1 MKSRFSFHISGIALF
16 LCLICLKIQAQ
27 NTSLPVG
34 AIQGS
39 ADVTAMGA
47 ATYSIPIE
55 VVPGTRGVQPNLS
68 VVYNSMAGTG
78 ILGGQWDL
86 DGISAITRV
95 GQKPFLDLH
104 STSVLMTYSD
114 RFALDGNRL
123 ICSDPTLYGR
133 PGTLYQPEFEDFS
146 KIYSY
151 GSVGFGP
158 EYFKVYRD
166 DGSVAEYGNSADS
179 KQRVANGIYSWYV
192 NKITD
197 LNGNYMTF
205 TYGYS
210 GSEVWIDHI
219 DYTGNTSANLSPYAR
234 VSFAYDTY
242 THIGS
247 QFVAGYEITQTR
259 LLRTI
264 TVQYKNGN
272 DYELVRQYQFD
283 YTDEFPKRLN
293 KVTLMGSDST
303 KLNPTSVEWN
313 GTTNHDYIETSLL
326 PLQYQES
333 DKRHVAIDFNQDGTC
348 DMFVFGARSWYYF
361 ENQNGQFIYNNQKY
375 DANSSWYIQKCV
387 PADMNGDGFSELIS
401 VFSDFQKHTVYV
413 TSSQYPFQTDTI
425 IPAIQTNGYKDVLTG
440 DFLGNGQHQVV
451 LSYRGDSSCYIR
463 FPARNIEQPVASG
476 NPVILDYDGDG
487 KMELMV
493 VDDLSETDYTIY
505 RYNENLNTFDE
516 VGHGTFSDRFRAS
529 GDFNGDG
536 ITDVIVGQYMS
547 FQVMLGTGRGFVA
560 KAATHSFD
568 HNTLPY
574 QIKPVVVDVNNDGFD
589 DVVAFKKTTSGL
601 TVICY
606 VGCGFYKDTLRFQNN
621 IPSSSS
627 PIILTNSELGRF
639 DFTFGDFNDDHH
651 LDLISFKTI
660 SAVQHGVLVCEF
672 RMDKRVPQVQKMTA
686 GDGSFVKWK
695 YQDIFGLH
703 YRYASHISILPY
715 QYNVVESMTNSL
727 GTVTQTNTR
736 RYMFEHPTY
745 SFKRQQR
752 MGFLTT
758 SVMDMNQHTTD
769 SIFYQVVFGENSLQ
783 QDFIMPVYKKTYVFD
798 QLFMSTE
805 SRPICLTFN
814 NNQRRYPYISKAID
828 TNHLNQSVTTFNDLR
843 LPSGRPLATQQDVKN
858 INDLY
863 PQVSERITY
872 QQTTHNLPSGGH
884 LTCTDSIIKETWMNN
899 SSIKSI
905 QKQYF
910 TYNNRYLPEQ
920 ITVLMDGVHTSQTI
934 QNYDQCGNGTFS
946 MYSGDSCL
954 TRTVTVSYDNTGRF
968 PTHEESGPSFSMDRV
983 FSPKTGLILSET
995 DANNLTTSY
1004 SYDAFGK
1011 LAAIRYPDGNTDTIK
1026 YKWYTDNEIP
1036 YAKYYTVTHL
1046 PGITFD
1052 TERYYDLLGRNI
1064 CTRERG
1070 FYTDTCYDIKGNVY
1084 RVSAPYMRG
1093 TSDANKIWHNF
1104 QYDQYGRITS
1114 MVGPYTNVSYQYAG
1128 YTETVT
1134 DNLRQTVSTRI
1145 TDAVGR
1151 VCSVTDPGGTVTFNY
1166 SHVLYDGKTATQ
1178 TNVTVCGHSTQILS
1192 DASGNRLRIVDP
1204 NAGEVTSR
1212 YNAHN
1217 QPIQQTDANGNNI
1230 RFQYDEWGR
1239 LTRKTN
1245 LTPSDSISEVFRYI
1259 YDNYTS
1265 SNHGQGKLSCVLKND
1280 TLCEQYIYDTLSRLS
1295 QHTRHVDGIA
1305 YTESYA
1311 YNTYGQLATLT
1322 YPDGFAVD
1330 YTYTGK
1336 GYLEEIKRHDN
1347 HYNVFKA
1354 YTYNIYGQPTKCGYG
1369 NATATK
1375 YEYNAAGLL
1384 TRMFTGL
1391 KDYSMVPYPFEPMI
1405 PLSFPA
1411 DLNEPT
1417 GLNGLPD
1424 LSEPIEQPFTV
1435 DSTIQNFRYT
1445 YDNMGR
1451 LTQRT
1456 QMNSQYEA
1464 FQYDNMDRLTSFTQ
1478 GTVNGASQT
1487 FTTTYDGQGNILS
1500 NTLAGTYSYGS
1511 DKPHAVTEVTP
1522 NDTFPDAISASNCIT
1537 EYNAFNQPSR
1547 IEEGDEEILLEYGA
1561 DGQRVKA
1568 VFKYHGQLV
1577 RTRYYIS
1584 ANYEKEVEAGGV
1596 TTHYNYVYGV
1606 NGLAAICVRRTGV
1619 DSMYYVHPDRLGSYT
1634 HITNANKQVIRNLHF
1649 DPWGNVKSDTNWTVF
1664 ADREPGELA
1673 NAFRFDRG
1681 FTGHEHYADLKIINM
1696 NGRLYDPVIAR
1707 FFSPDNFV
1715 QAPEFTQS
1723 YNRYSYCLNN
1733 PLQYTDPSGE
1743 EIFAPWYRDIFGLVQ
1758 WADFGDQIPLSGTFL
1773 GFEGVFT
1780 SDGEMRYYYADG
1792 RISNLKLPQVFIDW
1806 GYPADF
1812 TFSFSSF
1819 PMRGAGFYRIGDP
1832 AEQMGSFST
1841 TFQYM
1846 APINPGYI
1854 NGLNGLSVSVGTQY
1868 HLIEFAARSK
1878 YKSAR
1883 TWRKFKNLSE
1893 SKRTWRYNHSIGQ
1906 SGKALKSVAKWTG
1919 NGLAAVSIG
1928 LEGYDLFTY
1937 TNNHGFSWE
1946 ATTKFGIDFAMT
1958 CLGVFGGPVGFAI
1971 STTYFILDVSTDS
1984 FGGFGKMY

>member
-1 MKSRFSFHISGIALF
+1 
-16 LCLICLKIQAQ
+16 
-27 NTSLPVG
+27 
-34 AIQGS
+34 
-39 ADVTAMGA
+39 
-47 ATYSIPIE
+47 
-55 VVPGTRGVQPNLS
+55 
-68 VVYNSMAGTG
+68 
-78 ILGGQWDL
+78 
-86 DGISAITRV
+86 
-95 GQKPFLDLH
+95 
-104 STSVLMTYSD
+104 
-114 RFALDGNRL
+114 
-123 ICSDPTLYGR
+123 
-133 PGTLYQPEFEDFS
+133 
-146 KIYSY
+146 
-151 GSVGFGP
+151 
-158 EYFKVYRD
+158 
-166 DGSVAEYGNSADS
+166 
-179 KQRVANGIYSWYV
+179 
-192 NKITD
+192 
-197 LNGNYMTF
+197 
-205 TYGYS
+205 
-210 GSEVWIDHI
+210 
-219 DYTGNTSANLSPYAR
+219 
-234 VSFAYDTY
+234 
-242 THIGS
+242 
-247 QFVAGYEITQTR
+247 
-259 LLRTI
+259 
-264 TVQYKNGN
+264 
-272 DYELVRQYQFD
+272 
-283 YTDEFPKRLN
+283 
-293 KVTLMGSDST
+293 
-303 KLNPTSVEWN
+303 
-313 GTTNHDYIETSLL
+313 
-326 PLQYQES
+326 
-333 DKRHVAIDFNQDGTC
+333 
-348 DMFVFGARSWYYF
+348 
-361 ENQNGQFIYNNQKY
+361 
-375 DANSSWYIQKCV
+375 
-387 PADMNGDGFSELIS
+387 
-401 VFSDFQKHTVYV
+401 
-413 TSSQYPFQTDTI
+413 
-425 IPAIQTNGYKDVLTG
+425 
-440 DFLGNGQHQVV
+440 
-451 LSYRGDSSCYIR
+451 
-463 FPARNIEQPVASG
+463 
-476 NPVILDYDGDG
+476 
-487 KMELMV
+487 
-493 VDDLSETDYTIY
+493 
-505 RYNENLNTFDE
+505 
-516 VGHGTFSDRFRAS
+516 
-529 GDFNGDG
+529 
-536 ITDVIVGQYMS
+536 
-547 FQVMLGTGRGFVA
+547 
-560 KAATHSFD
+560 
-568 HNTLPY
+568 
-574 QIKPVVVDVNNDGFD
+574 
-589 DVVAFKKTTSGL
+589 
-601 TVICY
+601 
-606 VGCGFYKDTLRFQNN
+606 
-621 IPSSSS
+621 
-627 PIILTNSELGRF
+627 
-639 DFTFGDFNDDHH
+639 
-651 LDLISFKTI
+651 
-660 SAVQHGVLVCEF
+660 
-672 RMDKRVPQVQKMTA
+672 
-686 GDGSFVKWK
+686 
-695 YQDIFGLH
+695 
-703 YRYASHISILPY
+703 
-715 QYNVVESMTNSL
+715 
-727 GTVTQTNTR
+727 
-736 RYMFEHPTY
+736 
-745 SFKRQQR
+745 

-995 DANNLTTSY
+995 DANNLTTLY
-1004 SYDAFGK
+1004 GYDTFGK
-1011 LAAIRYPDGNTDTIK
+1011 LAAIRYPNGNADTIR

-1036 YAKYYTVTHL
+1036 YAKYYTVTSI

-1064 CTRERG
+1064 CTREKG
-1070 FYTDTCYDIKGNVY
+1070 LYTDTCYDIKGNVN
-1084 RVSAPYMRG
+1084 RVSAHYMRG

-1114 MVGPYTNVSYQYAG
+1114 SVGPYTNMSYQYSG
-1128 YTETVT
+1128 TSMTIR

-1151 VCSVTDPGGTVTFNY
+1151 IRTSTDQGGTISFDY
-1166 SHVLYDGKTATQ
+1166 SHVVYNGRTATQ
-1178 TNVTVCGHSTQILS
+1178 TNVTVCGHTTSITS
-1192 DASGNRLRIVDP
+1192 DASGNRLCMVDP
-1204 NAGEVTSR
+1204 DAGTVTTR
-1212 YNAHN
+1212 Y
-1217 QPIQQTDANGNNI
+1217 DARNRPLSQIDARGN
-1230 RFQYDEWGR
+1230 RTKWQYDEWGR
-1239 LTRKTN
+1239 VIRKDVSTSAIDSVVWTYEYDEYTPNNRGMGN
-1245 LTPSDSISEVFRYI
+1245 LSSIKR
-1259 YDNYTS
+1259 
-1265 SNHGQGKLSCVLKND
+1265 QGALAEHYV
-1280 TLCEQYIYDTLSRLS
+1280 YDTLSRLS
-1295 QHTRHVDGIA
+1295 QHTRYIDDTA
-1305 YTESYA
+1305 YTESYT
-1311 YNTYGQLATLT
+1311 YNTYGQLVTLT
-1322 YPDGFAVD
+1322 YPDGFATD
-1330 YTYTGK
+1330 FTYTGK

-1347 HYNVFKA
+1347 GNRVFAVHGYNLL
-1354 YTYNIYGQPTKCGYG
+1354 GQPTKCSYG
-1369 NATATK
+1369 NATASQ
-1375 YEYNAAGLL
+1375 YEYNSIGLL
-1384 TRMFTGL
+1384 THLKTGPKFVEPVGPWHPPIGDL
-1391 KDYSMVPYPFEPMI
+1391 ENAADGDGMGRTTLNDPSMEVF
-1405 PLSFPA
+1405 S
-1411 DLNEPT
+1411 
-1417 GLNGLPD
+1417 
-1424 LSEPIEQPFTV
+1424 V

-1445 YDNMGR
+1445 YDNIGR
-1451 LTQRT
+1451 LTQRI
-1456 QMNSQYEA
+1456 QKNSQYET
-1464 FQYDNMDRLTSFTQ
+1464 FQYDNLDRLTSFAQ
-1478 GTVNGASQT
+1478 GTLDGTSQT
-1487 FTTTYDGQGNILS
+1487 FTATYDGQGNILS

-1568 VFKYHGQLV
+1568 VFKYHGQV
-1577 RTRYYIS
+1577 ERTRYYIN
-1584 ANYEKEVEAGGV
+1584 ANYEKEVDDAGV
-1596 TTHYNYVYGV
+1596 TTHYNYIYGAT
-1606 NGLAAICVRRTGV
+1606 GLAAICVRRNGV

-1634 HITNANKQVIRNLHF
+1634 HITNSSRQVIRALHF

-1743 EIFAPWYRDIFGLVQ
+1743 EIFAPWYRDIFGHVQ

-1806 GYPADF
+1806 GNPADF